1 MLDYP
6 KHHTLHSTYSAKPKQ
21 NANGKACLQALKTL
35 ESENTHNAINQN
47 GNRMLI
53 NNLIESSSRPSRD
66 KKGLSPNFYLQ
77 KLPAKVSRK
86 SFLEKLP

>member
-35 ESENTHNAINQN
+35 EPENTHKAIAIDQN
-47 GNRMLI
+47 INRMLI
-53 NNLIESSSRPSRD
+53 NNLIEICSRPSPD
-66 KKGLSPNFYLQ
+66 KKGYRQNF
-77 KLPAKVSRK
+77 SCK
-86 SFLEKLP
+86 SFP